1 MRVAALRSECVKA
14 ALVACLLAARH
25 EPYMLFLLNTRDTFV
40 NEIRVPRPDEVLSS
54 VYRQQ
59 VGWGADARRGTRE
72 ASCVSVFFRVREYN
86 VLLRMTYHSVS
97 HIK

>member
-59 VGWGADARRGTRE
+59 VGWGADARRGSRDSGSELRE
-72 ASCVSVFFRVREYN
+72 CFFRVREYN
-86 VLLRMTYHSVS
+86 VLLHYCA
-97 HIK
+97 

>member
-1 MRVAALRSECVKA
+1 
-14 ALVACLLAARH
+14 
-25 EPYMLFLLNTRDTFV
+25 MLFLLNTRDTFV
-40 NEIRVPRPDEVLSS
+40 NEIGVPRPDEVLSS

-59 VGWGADARRGTRE
+59 VGWGADARRGSRDSGSELRE
-72 ASCVSVFFRVREYN
+72 CFFRVREYN